1 METETATK
9 PLPTKTFHQV
19 HEELESEALF
29 LQKEHDVS
37 NFKNK
42 SNFLKEC
49 GFNNSIATKLYEA
62 VADNQHVVAQY
73 ARKYKGQYKFILKP
87 QLERVCEKYNLYV
100 RATQFFMGDIPE
112 KNIKD
117 IMNFSVYLDDLD
129 LERIG
134 KDSRSVTHA
143 SIQREWECEG
153 YTRDKSGFVKERII
167 KYYPSQIRRE
177 DAPDTMGYH
186 DYRYAQIKV
195 PVNNLAHIGFGHC
208 LWIGAIKP
216 LFSEDA
222 FNPAN
227 GGNNR
232 IPGPAELGA
241 KGQVNLDPIVLCE
254 TKHGYI
260 IITAWGDEAND
271 ELIVNQNNN

>member
-9 PLPTKTFHQV
+9 PLPTKTFQQV

-29 LQKEHDVS
+29 LKKEHDVTG
-37 NFKNK
+37 FKQK
-42 SNFLKEC
+42 SDFLKQV
-49 GFNNSIATKLYEA
+49 GFSNSIATKLYEA
-62 VADNQHVVAQY
+62 VADNQHVVAEY
-73 ARKYKGQYKFILKP
+73 AHKYNGQYKFILKP

-100 RATQFFMGDIPE
+100 RSPRFFLGDIPE
-112 KNIKD
+112 KNIND

-129 LERIG
+129 IARIEKFDG
-134 KDSRSVTHA
+134 VWARTNYPPRATFIRNKIGELYRHLMIWGTYSNFDEHGYKSA
-143 SIQREWECEG
+143 QPKISI
-153 YTRDKSGFVKERII
+153 
-167 KYYPSQIRRE
+167 
-177 DAPDTMGYH
+177 
-186 DYRYAQIKV
+186 
-195 PVNNLAHIGFGHC
+195 NNLAEIGFGHC
-208 LWIGAIKP
+208 ILIGAIKP

-222 FNPAN
+222 FESAN

-232 IPGPAELGA
+232 IPGPSELGA

-271 ELIVNQNNN
+271 ELVVNQNKN